1 MERMNLREAA
11 ERTYRSVT
19 TLRRYIRSGR
29 LRAEKRDGRYG
40 PEYFVREADLE
51 EAGLF
56 VEDIEPEETETKD
69 TRLERR
75 PAAPPAHR
83 VSAADAV
90 PLSLFQELQWK
101 HEQLLVQYGMMRA
114 GGLRAVEL
122 REQLAERE
130 REIERLEQEARR
142 LRNSASEATR
152 SLQAELRETRFEL
165 EGRTLE
171 AAALREKVRA
181 LEMLTRNQVTSESI
195 EDQYRELF
203 RQVRRVGRRSSSSS
217 TPRESERGNSEER
230 PAARSPRPWLVRDV
244 PPDGD
249 H

>member
-1 MERMNLREAA
+1 MDRMNLREAA

-40 PEYFVREADLE
+40 PEYFVLESDLE

-56 VEDIEPEETETKD
+56 VEEVEPDEVD
-69 TRLERR
+69 RDDARPVDGAPPRASLERR
-75 PAAPPAHR
+75 AAPAVPGAG
-83 VSAADAV
+83 APDAV
-90 PLSLFQELQWK
+90 PLGLYQELQWK

-122 REQLAERE
+122 REQVLERE
-130 REIERLEQEARR
+130 RDIDRLEDETRR
-142 LRNSASEATR
+142 LRAEIAGTTDR
-152 SLQAELRETRFEL
+152 LEAELREARFEL
-165 EGRTLE
+165 EGRNLE
-171 AAALREKVRA
+171 LAALREKVRA

-195 EDQYRELF
+195 EEQYRALF
-203 RQVRRVGRRSSSSS
+203 RQVRRVGKKA
-217 TPRESERGNSEER
+217 TDAAAVPER
-230 PAARSPRPWLVRDV
+230 APRPWLVRDV
-244 PPDGD
+244 PRDGD